1 MPRHAP
7 KTFSCELDYIV
18 YLNKIYLY
26 GLHVIMQA
34 THATPLNFRFVSVL
48 VLVSAFAF
56 VSVFAVAA
64 SVSFYSFGKA
74 TLLIK
79 KLETRN

>member
-1 MPRHAP
+1 
-7 KTFSCELDYIV
+7 
-18 YLNKIYLY
+18 
-26 GLHVIMQA
+26 MQA